1 MQVEQLREHLGTS
14 NQTISGLKSQI
25 DDLHAQL
32 QKREDELE
40 QQAQEHLQQM
50 EQLQRQLDAAQEDSA
65 APHFMATTRLV
76 RWLPSGRCFSAA
88 STQYPSAQPPPYLM
102 CGRPLAI
109 HDCVCTALPIWPC
122 RLQEHNTLRLLWL
135 GNVGCQSPA
144 LVPAFL
150 SCGCVHRLC
159 YAEGAA
165 IWLRAR
171 PGLMCLPVH

>member
-14 NQTISGLKSQI
+14 NQTISGLKGQI

-76 RWLPSGRCFSAA
+76 RWLPSGRRFSAA
-88 STQYPSAQPPPYLM
+88 NTQYPSAQPPPYLV
-102 CGRPLAI
+102 CGCPLATSWLCV
-109 HDCVCTALPIWPC
+109 DCSANLAVQAARTQHAAPSLA
-122 RLQEHNTLRLLWL
+122 RQ
-135 GNVGCQSPA
+135 CQ
-144 LVPAFL
+144 
-150 SCGCVHRLC
+150 
-159 YAEGAA
+159 GANPQ
-165 IWLRAR
+165 L
-171 PGLMCLPVH
+171 